1 MNPDIIQQARNNT
14 PLVHHLTNQVVVNF
28 SANGL
33 LAFGGSP
40 VMAKELQEAADMAN
54 IADALVLNIGTVLE
68 TEVPAMIAAGKAAN
82 QKGIP
87 VVLDPVGVAATPF
100 RQKAVARI
108 LKEVRP
114 TVIKGNAGEIA
125 SLVDTEIQMRGV
137 DSVGEGNIDEI
148 AEKAGKKFN
157 TAIVI
162 TGKTDVIY
170 ANQQFIYNQ
179 TGHPLLATITGSGC
193 LLGSVIAACLTTS
206 YDMSEQLR
214 AALCFYGLAAEHAAE
229 QPDVKGSGTFLPNF
243 IDALSCTP
251 KQLNGGS
258 NNDMES
264 K

>member
-40 VMAKELQEAADMAN
+40 VMAKEMTEVADMAK
-54 IADALVLNIGTVLE
+54 ASDAVVLNIGTVLE
-68 TEVPAMIAAGKAAN
+68 SEVPAMIAAGKVAN

-100 RQKAVARI
+100 RQEVIERI
-108 LKEVRP
+108 LKDVRP
-114 TVIKGNAGEIA
+114 TVIKGNTGEIA
-125 SLVDTEIQMRGV
+125 SLVDTDIQMRGV
-137 DSVGEGNIDEI
+137 DSVGAGNVDDI
-148 AEKAGKKFN
+148 AEQAGKKWN

-170 ANQQFIYNQ
+170 TDQQLIYNQ
-179 TGHPLLATITGSGC
+179 TGHPLLANITGSGC

-206 YDMSEQLR
+206 YPVSEQLH
-214 AALCFYGLAAEHAAE
+214 AALCFYGLAAERAAE

-243 IDALSCTP
+243 IDALSCAP
-251 KQLNGGS
+251 KQLNGGP
-258 NNDMES
+258 NDDI
-264 K
+264 